1 MKLHSL
7 FALALGLVALASYG
21 FPAYAYSDSDGG
33 YETPDRDPEVSD
45 QDPEFNDQDCEDCDP
60 PVEPEPEP
68 EPEPALDNGRGGTC
82 SGCDPYNGR

>member
-1 MKLHSL
+1 MKLSSL
-7 FALALGLVALASYG
+7 FPLVFGLAAMVGYG
-21 FPAYAYSDSDGG
+21 FPAAAYSDSDGG

-45 QDPEFNDQDCEDCDP
+45 QDPEVDDRDCEDCDP
-60 PVEPEPEP
+60 VEPAPEP